1 MATDG
6 VKIID
11 GDHARDTYESIMDLY
26 DNEASIETIRK
37 EIPFT
42 KTDLGADTDFYHEIF
57 VTAYALAFWEIGA
70 LTSDILDEVKRVI
83 ALQAGVK
90 VWTEECDAKEGQK
103 RQKELDK
110 LVAKISQPNSK
121 IRTRKKYQPVKKLYF
136 QPDDLLAFQLP
147 DGRYHAVICVKV
159 TQQRGQC
166 TYDLVA
172 TTYQAATAP
181 TPEKL
186 GEASIVISTVGTSA
200 STQTLLS
207 EQPHVDRVWQHI
219 GQSNVIV
226 ALPFLL
232 VSHKDM
238 INMKDKFQAVG
249 KLRIKQQFKTLGGY
263 AYYSTFSKIERV
275 FADLKDHMRCFQQY
289 SVPVSLVC
297 ER

>member
-11 GDHARDTYESIMDLY
+11 GDHARDTYEGIMDLY
-26 DNEASIETIRK
+26 DNEASIETIQK
-37 EIPFT
+37 EVPFV
-42 KTDLGADTDFYHEIF
+42 KTNLGDETDFYHEIF
-57 VTAYALAFWEIGA
+57 VTAYALAFWEIGV
-70 LTSDILDEVKRVI
+70 LTSSMLDEVQRVI

-110 LVAKISQPNSK
+110 LLIKISQPNSK
-121 IRTRKKYQPVKKLYF
+121 IRARKKHRQVTKLYF

-147 DGRYHAVICVKV
+147 DGNYHAVICAKV

-166 TYDLVA
+166 TYDFVA
-172 TTYQAATAP
+172 TTYQAAATP

-186 GEASIVISTVGTSA
+186 REASIAISTMGTSA
-200 STQTLLS
+200 TAQTLLVQ
-207 EQPHVDRVWQHI
+207 QPHADQVWRHI

-238 INMKDKFQAVG
+238 INMKDRFQVVG
-249 KLRIKQQFKTLGGY
+249 KLRIKPQFKREGGY
-263 AYYSTFSKIERV
+263 SYFSTFSKIERV
-275 FADLKDHMRCFQQY
+275 FVDLKDHMRCFQQH

-297 ER
+297 ED